1 MGLTA
6 LTNFHIW
13 TMLTNG
19 SSVLLKLVFT
29 TITGKHKAKEKLR
42 RKAILPLKTEQL
54 HLQRVGIFVNMRI
67 HSMRIR
73 YQRMFSFYNIKKII
87 PYI

>member
-6 LTNFHIW
+6 LSNFHFW

-19 SSVLLKLVFT
+19 SSVLLKLVFM
-29 TITGKHKAKEKLR
+29 TIAGKHKAKEKLI

-54 HLQRVGIFVNMRI
+54 HLQRVGIFVSKRKY
-67 HSMRIR
+67 SMRIR
-73 YQRMFSFYNIKKII
+73 CQRMFSFYNIKKIN